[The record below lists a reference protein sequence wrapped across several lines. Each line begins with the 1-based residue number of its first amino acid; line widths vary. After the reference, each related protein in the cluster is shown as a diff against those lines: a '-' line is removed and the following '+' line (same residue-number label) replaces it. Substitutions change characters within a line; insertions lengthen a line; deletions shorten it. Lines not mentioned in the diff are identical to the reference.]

1 MAHALPPSGRAPH
14 PSIFRFTLI
23 LAALIAT
30 VALALVACSGDDEP
44 PGASDELVASVIET
58 YADGVHASYQRSL
71 ESALVMQAAIETFVD
86 EPTAATL
93 EAAKRAWLNARDD
106 YGPTEAYRFY
116 GGPIDHEEDGPE
128 GQLNA
133 WPMDEAYVD
142 YVAGAPAG
150 GIVNMADEYPQ
161 ITRQLLI
168 ELNEAGGET
177 NVSTGWHA
185 IEFLLWG
192 QDLNPV
198 GPGSRPVEDYTI
210 NANAD
215 RRAVYLVVVT
225 ELLIDDLESL
235 VDAWAPGSN
244 DNYRAEFL
252 AIDADEA
259 LTRIITGI
267 GELSRG
273 ELAGERMTVAYEARS
288 QEDEHSCF
296 SDNTVKDIIANARG
310 IQNVWLGNYGT
321 VRGPGLAELVAAE
334 DPILAERLTDQ
345 IATSVANATA
355 IPAPFDAH
363 LLSDLPNSDSGR
375 RAVLSTI
382 ESLEDQTDTIVSAA
396 QAIGVSISVS

>member
-1 MAHALPPSGRAPH
+1 MIELLRGGRLVWRARVAALLGAA
-14 PSIFRFTLI
+14 L
-23 LAALIAT
+23 LAATAG
-30 VALALVACSGDDEP
+30 LAACSDDDEP
-44 PGASDELVASVIET
+44 PGASDELIASVIEH

-71 ESALVMQAAIETFVD
+71 DSATIMQGAIETFVE

-116 GGPIDHEEDGPE
+116 GGPIDNDDDGPE

-133 WPMDEAYVD
+133 WPMDEGYVD
-142 YVAGAPAG
+142 YVEGAPNS
-150 GIVNMADEYPQ
+150 GIINMVAEYPQ
-161 ITRQLLI
+161 ITTELLI

-192 QDLNPV
+192 QDLNLL
-198 GPGSRPVEDYTI
+198 GPGSRPVEDYTV

-215 RRAVYLVVVT
+215 RRGTYLLVVT
-225 ELLIDDLESL
+225 QLLIDDLQRM
-235 VDAWAPGSN
+235 VDAWSPSASG
-244 DNYRAEFL
+244 NYRASFL
-252 AIDADEA
+252 ALDSNKA
-259 LTRIITGI
+259 LENIITGI

-296 SDNTVKDIIANARG
+296 SDNTVKDIIGNARG
-310 IQNVWLGNYGT
+310 IQMVWLGDYGD
-321 VRGPGLAELVAAE
+321 VRGPGLADLVAAE
-334 DPILAERLTDQ
+334 DPLLAERLTDQ
-345 IATSVANATA
+345 IAESVANATL

-363 LLSDLPNSDSGR
+363 LLGDLPNSDPGR
-375 RAVLSTI
+375 RAVLATI
-382 ESLEDQTDTIVSAA
+382 EALEEQTDTIVSAG
-396 QAIGVSISVS
+396 QAIGVTVSVS